1 MINIRNARTSTKV
14 RAKPF
19 ILGKNNPMHH
29 YMLGAAQLESILAKK
44 TKTKTNTEKVNGVLC
59 SVRPGIASS
68 LREVFPSA
76 QHW

>member
-1 MINIRNARTSTKV
+1 MINIRNARTSTKG

-44 TKTKTNTEKVNGVLC
+44 NQKNKLTQKRFMVSYALLDQALPAV
-59 SVRPGIASS
+59 
-68 LREVFPSA
+68 
-76 QHW
+76 